1 MHDDELRLLVREA
14 VARHLGGGSHGA
26 GAAFGERAL
35 PSAAH
40 GAFDGRAGSL
50 GAEAPGAPKP
60 RGEGGLAKAAPN
72 VALSWKTHQSH
83 GRFVFLA
90 PTEPDAPC
98 VVEPEV
104 RCHHCGFC
112 QSYGH

>member
-1 MHDDELRLLVREA
+1 MHDDDLRLLVREA
-14 VARHLGGGSHGA
+14 VARHLGMPAGPDGRGA
-26 GAAFGERAL
+26 GA
-35 PSAAH
+35 
-40 GAFDGRAGSL
+40 
-50 GAEAPGAPKP
+50 EA
-60 RGEGGLAKAAPN
+60 LAKAAPP
-72 VALSWKTHQSH
+72 WKSHLSH

-98 VVEPEV
+98 VVEPQV

>member
-1 MHDDELRLLVREA
+1 MQDDELRALIRESI
-14 VARHLGGGSHGA
+14 ARHLGTGEARSGSAPYLPHP
-26 GAAFGERAL
+26 AL
-35 PSAAH
+35 PA
-40 GAFDGRAGSL
+40 
-50 GAEAPGAPKP
+50 
-60 RGEGGLAKAAPN
+60 
-72 VALSWKTHQSH
+72 WKSHLSH

-98 VVEPEV
+98 VVEPHV

>member
-1 MHDDELRLLVREA
+1 MQDDELRALIRDA
-14 VARHLGGGSHGA
+14 VARHLGHVDS
-26 GAAFGERAL
+26 E
-35 PSAAH
+35 
-40 GAFDGRAGSL
+40 GRAEGSARRSPE
-50 GAEAPGAPKP
+50 AEAGPTRPLSPPAST
-60 RGEGGLAKAAPN
+60 
-72 VALSWKTHQSH
+72 SWKTHLSH

-98 VVEPEV
+98 VVEPQV

>member
-1 MHDDELRLLVREA
+1 MDEQQVRALVREA
-14 VARHLGGGSHGA
+14 LARHLGGRVETASTPRAVGAIGA
-26 GAAFGERAL
+26 GGASCQSPAYDPPAAWK
-35 PSAAH
+35 AH
-40 GAFDGRAGSL
+40 L
-50 GAEAPGAPKP
+50 
-60 RGEGGLAKAAPN
+60 
-72 VALSWKTHQSH
+72 SH

-98 VVEPEV
+98 VVEPQV

>member
-1 MHDDELRLLVREA
+1 MQEDALRLLIRDA
-14 VARHLGGGSHGA
+14 IARHLGTDGS
-26 GAAFGERAL
+26 
-35 PSAAH
+35 
-40 GAFDGRAGSL
+40 GRSPNGPH
-50 GAEAPGAPKP
+50 AEARSGSAPYLRSADSP
-60 RGEGGLAKAAPN
+60 SP
-72 VALSWKTHQSH
+72 VLSWKTHLSH

-98 VVEPEV
+98 VVEPQV

>member
-1 MHDDELRLLVREA
+1 MHEDDLRALIRDA
-14 VARHLGGGSHGA
+14 IHRHLGPPPSPAPA
-26 GAAFGERAL
+26 GL
-35 PSAAH
+35 
-40 GAFDGRAGSL
+40 
-50 GAEAPGAPKP
+50 
-60 RGEGGLAKAAPN
+60 AAPN
-72 VALSWKTHQSH
+72 AWKQHLSH

-98 VVEPEV
+98 VVEPQV

>member
-14 VARHLGGGSHGA
+14 VARHLGHV
-26 GAAFGERAL
+26 
-35 PSAAH
+35 
-40 GAFDGRAGSL
+40 DDRAGGPTRPPSL
-50 GAEAPGAPKP
+50 SAESARTAT
-60 RGEGGLAKAAPN
+60 A
-72 VALSWKTHQSH
+72 VWKSHLSH

>member
-1 MHDDELRLLVREA
+1 MHDDELRLLIRDAIE
-14 VARHLGGGSHGA
+14 RHL
-26 GAAFGERAL
+26 GAAFGERAV
-35 PSAAH
+35 PTDGHRGDSRCDGS
-40 GAFDGRAGSL
+40 GALDGRT
-50 GAEAPGAPKP
+50 GAPSP
-60 RGEGGLAKAAPN
+60 
-72 VALSWKTHQSH
+72 ALSWKTHLSH

-90 PTEPDAPC
+90 PNEPDAPC

>member
-1 MHDDELRLLVREA
+1 MHDDELRAVVREA
-14 VARHLGGGSHGA
+14 VARHLGVQPLA
-26 GAAFGERAL
+26 
-35 PSAAH
+35 
-40 GAFDGRAGSL
+40 
-50 GAEAPGAPKP
+50 AEASGAPKP
-60 RGEGGLAKAAPN
+60 RGEGGLAQAAPSP
-72 VALSWKTHQSH
+72 ALSWKSHLSH

-98 VVEPEV
+98 VVEPQV

>member
-1 MHDDELRLLVREA
+1 MQEDALRLLIRDA
-14 VARHLGGGSHGA
+14 IARHLGMTAAHGDR
-26 GAAFGERAL
+26 AAFGERAL
-35 PSAAH
+35 LLEGHRGVSRDG
-40 GAFDGRAGSL
+40 GAGSLDGRAGSPSP
-50 GAEAPGAPKP
+50 AT
-60 RGEGGLAKAAPN
+60 
-72 VALSWKTHQSH
+72 WKTHLSH

-98 VVEPEV
+98 VVEPQV

>member
-1 MHDDELRLLVREA
+1 MQEDALRLLIRDA
-14 VARHLGGGSHGA
+14 IARHLGTDGSGRSPNGPHAEGRSGNPPPGEA
-26 GAAFGERAL
+26 GYRRVCNAPYLRSADS
-35 PSAAH
+35 PS
-40 GAFDGRAGSL
+40 
-50 GAEAPGAPKP
+50 P
-60 RGEGGLAKAAPN
+60 
-72 VALSWKTHQSH
+72 VLSWKTHLSH

>member
-1 MHDDELRLLVREA
+1 MHEDDLRAMIRDA
-14 VARHLGGGSHGA
+14 IARHLG
-26 GAAFGERAL
+26 
-35 PSAAH
+35 
-40 GAFDGRAGSL
+40 AGSL
-50 GAEAPGAPKP
+50 GAEAM
-60 RGEGGLAKAAPN
+60 AKASPSPAPM
-72 VALSWKTHQSH
+72 WKSHLSH

-98 VVEPEV
+98 VVEPQV

>member
-1 MHDDELRLLVREA
+1 MQEDALRLLIRDA
-14 VARHLGGGSHGA
+14 IARHLGI
-26 GAAFGERAL
+26 
-35 PSAAH
+35 
-40 GAFDGRAGSL
+40 DGRGRSPN
-50 GAEAPGAPKP
+50 GPDTETRSGTAPYLRSADSPGP
-60 RGEGGLAKAAPN
+60 
-72 VALSWKTHQSH
+72 ALWKTHLSH

-98 VVEPEV
+98 VVEPQV